1 LKWTGRQIKNLNER
15 GRRIVH
21 KVFEGGEEVETMST
35 DYVSVILAM
44 KEGQEE
50 VRKYSIL
57 RGKGVVGQRDA
68 GEMET
73 ADGAGLLRRWEEMAP
88 GPLGG
93 ICLGEVN
100 ILSTFLGLFQVFWL
114 VVFVLVLF

>member
-1 LKWTGRQIKNLNER
+1 
-15 GRRIVH
+15 
-21 KVFEGGEEVETMST
+21 
-35 DYVSVILAM
+35 
-44 KEGQEE
+44 
-50 VRKYSIL
+50 
-57 RGKGVVGQRDA
+57 
-68 GEMET
+68 MET